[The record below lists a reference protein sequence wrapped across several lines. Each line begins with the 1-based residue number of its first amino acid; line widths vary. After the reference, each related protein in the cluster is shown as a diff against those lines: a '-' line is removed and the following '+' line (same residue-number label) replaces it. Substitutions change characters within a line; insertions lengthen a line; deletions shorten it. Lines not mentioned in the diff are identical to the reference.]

1 MHKNLAT
8 GGEIMKKRII
18 SLLMALLML
27 TSLLPSAVWAEGDAP
42 EQTTAATDRGTVE
55 QEQEPAPPETPKTPE
70 TPENPE
76 EPDTPGTPSE
86 APETPETPEVPET
99 PDVPEDGENEG
110 EEDEVDDVASY
121 AAQSSIVA
129 SGPCGDNL
137 TWTLDGQGTLTI
149 SGTGAMERWGD
160 WTAYQWQI
168 STVIIE
174 DGVTSICSNAFYYMQ
189 KISSVTIPD
198 SVTEIGNGAFQGCS
212 SLTSINLPDN
222 ITSLDYRAFYDT
234 GFYNNA
240 ANWEDD
246 VLYCGKYLLEVRS
259 SVTSLS
265 IREGT
270 LCVADSTLNYAQIE
284 ELSIPASL
292 RSLGSNRLLYWC
304 LSSLTVDSSNP
315 FFFAK
320 DGILYSRKDMR
331 ALRCLTTASGSIV
344 IPDGITG
351 IDSDAFASCTQ
362 ITSVTIPDSVTT
374 IGSSAFSGCTG
385 LTSITIPDS
394 VTTIGSSAFSGCT
407 SLASVTIPNSVTTI
421 GSSAFSSCT
430 SLTSITIPD
439 SVTKIGSS
447 AFYNCTGLTSISIG
461 AGVTT
466 LERNLLGNCPK
477 LSRITVSADNSAL
490 CAISNVLFNKDRTE
504 LLLYPQAKTGSS
516 YTVSGSTKIIAPY
529 AFAGCSLTSVTFYNN
544 VTTVGD
550 YAFSDCSKLTSVT
563 FYYGATTVGNSAFR
577 NCSSLTTLTL
587 PTSLTTLGDYAFYG
601 CASLTSATIPSM
613 VTSLGQSV
621 FANCTSLTRVT
632 IPDGVTAIGVSAFS
646 GCTKLK
652 NVNIADSVTAI
663 GASAFSGC
671 ASLTNVKF
679 PGRLASIGNYAFSGC
694 SNLATATFAGDA
706 PKDWGYSVFS
716 GTASGFKL
724 SVPAGNTTWTSS
736 SYYDSTAKTYRGYAM
751 TTYAATSGWC
761 GDNLKWSYYN
771 RTLTIS
777 GTGAMY
783 DYDSSGAPWR
793 GVAGSIKKVVIQS
806 GATSIGNN
814 AFNQEH
820 SLTSVSIPNTVTRIG
835 TSAFYCCEALTSL
848 TLPSGVTEIGERAF
862 YQCTGLTSITIP
874 DGVTKILSYA
884 FAECSALTSVSIPDG
899 VTMIL
904 DDAFYAC
911 RALTSVKLPSSLT
924 QIGSYAFDS
933 CVGLSTITIPA
944 SVTKIGSYAFR
955 WCSGL
960 TAAYFHGAPPVTGG
974 NVFQSCAKLTLYP
987 IADPS
992 PWVASELYD
1001 SVNSTWDGYPIS
1013 ITSHTISGGTLGD
1026 GTTWA
1031 LNSAG
1036 VMTITGKGELNLPK
1050 GGWPWAVEAS
1060 KVYRIVLKG
1069 DFTALGN
1076 DVFRDLENLGAVELP
1091 ETMVTIGDWAFKNC
1105 PKLTKIVIPQA
1116 TMTIGSEAF
1125 ADCSGLK
1132 TVYVDSWLCEA
1143 AEDAFTGCTALEN
1156 ASCFYATNI
1165 YYTLEAVSKSIYTNF
1180 DKCTKSFYC
1189 GTALVYCYNNGLC
1202 TVGAAYRK
1210 TGQLDGKMEDIGSP
1224 TFLYI
1229 GNGIDLIGYGAF
1241 RNKTSLRTIRFP
1253 ENDLTIKQNAFYGC
1267 GIEHLDFGDKPYTYT
1282 LENYCFSQCTKLE
1295 SIDFGAANVTME
1307 TVSTSTG
1314 AVTYQSECF
1323 SWNEAL
1329 TAIDFGTGRI
1339 KPGQDCF
1346 YECTAL
1352 TSVHVTDNVVTD
1364 ASGSGKD
1371 MFHNCRALKTAVVD
1385 CAYIPAYF
1393 FENDAALTSVTFSA
1407 PDVRFYWLEND
1418 SGYGHIFNT
1427 IRDGWG
1433 TIKLIGYECSQVS
1446 AFVRASNLRSSSDS
1460 HIKWPTL
1467 KFESIAGDP
1476 KNHTVEVD
1484 AAKAP
1489 TCTDTGLTEGKHCS
1503 VCNTVLVAQEVVP
1516 AKGHTEVVD
1525 TAKAPTCT
1533 ETGLTAGKHCS
1544 VCKAVLVAQEEI
1556 PATGHTEVIDPAVA
1570 ATCESAG
1577 KTAGKHCSV
1586 CKAVLEEQKE
1596 VPAKGHTEVID
1607 AAVAATCE
1615 SAGKTA
1621 GKHCSVCKAVLV
1633 AQEEIP
1639 ATGHTEVID
1648 PAKAAT
1654 CTDTGLTEG
1663 KHCSVCKAVLVAQ
1676 RELPAKGHSWDD
1688 GVVTTPATGHKT
1700 GTLTFTCTACQD
1712 TRTEEIPVVKGD
1724 VNGDGTVNILDV
1736 DQVYRH
1742 LTGQIT
1748 LSSVALKVADVNRDG
1763 TLDVYDLQLL
1773 YESVTQGVK
1782 L

>member
-27 TSLLPSAVWAEGDAP
+27 TSLLPTAVWAEGDTP
-42 EQTTAATDRGTVE
+42 EQPAAAVEDGALE
-55 QEQEPAPPETPKTPE
+55 QEQEPATPETPE

-76 EPDTPGTPSE
+76 SPEIPDTPS
-86 APETPETPEVPET
+86 ETPEAPET
-99 PDVPEDGENEG
+99 PDVPEDGESEA
-110 EEDEVDDVASY
+110 DADDTASY
-121 AAQSSIVA
+121 AAQDSIIT
-129 SGPCGDNL
+129 SGECGDNL
-137 TWTLDGQGTLTI
+137 TWTLDDQGTLTI
-149 SGTGAMERWGD
+149 SGTGAMASRGD
-160 WTAYQWQI
+160 WMAYPWQI
-168 STVIIE
+168 NTVIIE
-174 DGVTSICSNAFYYMQ
+174 DGVTSIGSNAFYYMQ
-189 KISSVTIPD
+189 KITSVTIPD
-198 SVTEIGNGAFQGCS
+198 SVTEIGNSAFAGCS
-212 SLTSINLPDN
+212 SLASITLPDN
-222 ITSLDYRAFYDT
+222 ITSIGSRAFAET
-234 GFYNNA
+234 GFYNDP

-246 VLYCGKYLLEVRS
+246 VLYCGKYLLEAKPF
-259 SVTSLS
+259 VTSLS
-265 IREGT
+265 IKEGT
-270 LCVADSTLNYAQIE
+270 LLVAASALGSAQIE

-292 RSLGSNRLLYWC
+292 RSLGSNRLLAWR

-315 FFFAK
+315 AFFAK
-320 DGILYSRKDMR
+320 DGILYSRDTMR
-331 ALRCLTTASGSIV
+331 ALRCLINASGNIV

-351 IDSDAFASCTQ
+351 IDSGAFASCTQ
-362 ITSVTIPDSVTT
+362 ITSVTIPDSVAT
-374 IGSSAFSGCTG
+374 ISDYAFSGCTN
-385 LTSITIPDS
+385 LTSIT
-394 VTTIGSSAFSGCT
+394 V
-407 SLASVTIPNSVTTI
+407 PNSVTTI
-421 GSSAFSSCT
+421 GGSAFSSC
-430 SLTSITIPD
+430 SKLSSVTIPD

-447 AFYNCTGLTSISIG
+447 AFYNCTGLISISIG

-466 LERNLLGNCPK
+466 LERNLLGNCTS

-490 CAISNVLFNKDRTE
+490 CAINNVLFSKDSTE
-504 LLLYPQAKTGSS
+504 LLLFPQAKTGA
-516 YTVSGSTKIIAPY
+516 YNVPNGTERIASY
-529 AFAGCSLTSVTFYNN
+529 AFSGCSLTSVTIHST
-544 VTTVGD
+544 TTVGD
-550 YAFSDCSKLTSVT
+550 YAFSNCGNLTSVY
-563 FYYGATTVGNSAFR
+563 FFYGATTIGDSAFR

-587 PTSLTTLGDYAFYG
+587 PTSLTKLGDYAFYG

-621 FANCTSLTRVT
+621 FANCTSLASVTIPQSITTISESLFSNCTSLSRVT
-632 IPDGVTAIGVSAFS
+632 IPDGVSSIGASAFS

-652 NVNIADSVTAI
+652 DMNIADSVTAI

-671 ASLTNVKF
+671 TGLTYVEF
-679 PGRLASIGNYAFSGC
+679 LGRLASIGNYAFSGC
-694 SNLATATFAGDA
+694 SSLTSAAFAGDA

-716 GTASGFKL
+716 GTASGFTL

-736 SYYDSTAKTYRGYAM
+736 SYYDSTAKTYRGYNM

-761 GDNLKWSYYN
+761 GDDLKWSYN
-771 RTLTIS
+771 RSYKTLIIS

-783 DYDSSGAPWR
+783 DYVSFYTPWHA
-793 GVAGSIKKVVIQS
+793 VGSIKNVVIKS

-820 SLTSVSIPNTVTRIG
+820 SLTSVSIPDTVTRIG
-835 TSAFYCCEALTSL
+835 NSAFYYCDALTSL

-874 DGVTKILSYA
+874 DGVTKIPFYA

-899 VTMIL
+899 VTMIS
-904 DDAFYAC
+904 DSAFSGC
-911 RALTSVKLPSSLT
+911 RALTSVTLPSSLT
-924 QIGSYAFDS
+924 QIGSYAFER

-987 IADPS
+987 SADPS

-1001 SVNSTWDGYPIS
+1001 SANSTWDGYPIS
-1013 ITSHTISGGTLGD
+1013 ITSHTISNGTLGD

-1031 LNSAG
+1031 LSSAG

-1060 KVYRIVLKG
+1060 QVYRIVLKG

-1091 ETMVTIGDWAFKNC
+1091 DTMVTIGDRAFKNC

-1165 YYTLEAVSKSIYTNF
+1165 YYTLEAASKSIYPNS
-1180 DKCTKSFYC
+1180 DKCTKSFSC

-1202 TVGAAYRK
+1202 TVGAAYRE
-1210 TGQLDGKMEDIGSP
+1210 TGQLDGTMEDIGSP

-1229 GNGIDLIGYGAF
+1229 GNGIDLIGNSAF
-1241 RNKTSLRTIRFP
+1241 QNKTSLRTIRFP
-1253 ENDLTIKQNAFYGC
+1253 ENDL
-1267 GIEHLDFGDKPYTYT
+1267 DFGDEPYTYT
-1282 LENYCFSQCTKLE
+1282 LENYCFSHCPNLE
-1295 SIDFGAANVTME
+1295 SVDFGAANITME

-1314 AVTYQSECF
+1314 AVTYQYECF
-1323 SWNEAL
+1323 SWNTAL

-1339 KPGQDCF
+1339 KPGQYCF
-1346 YECTAL
+1346 DECTAL

-1364 ASGSGKD
+1364 ASGSGRD

-1385 CAYIPAYF
+1385 CAYIPAFF
-1393 FENDAALTSVTFSA
+1393 FENDAALTSVTFSD
-1407 PDVRFYWLEND
+1407 PDVRFYWLETGN
-1418 SGYGHIFNT
+1418 GHIFNT

-1446 AFVRASNLRSSSDS
+1446 TFARASNKRSNDPG
-1460 HIKWPTL
+1460 IKWPTL
-1467 KFESIAGDP
+1467 KFESIAGDT
-1476 KNHTVEVD
+1476 KNHTEVID
-1484 AAKAP
+1484 PAKAP
-1489 TCTDTGLTEGKHCS
+1489 TCTETGLTEGKHCSVCDTVLVAQKEVPATGHTEVIDPAKAATCTETGLTEGKHCS
-1503 VCNTVLVAQEVVP
+1503 VCNTVLTAQKEVH
-1516 AKGHTEVVD
+1516 AKGHTEVID
-1525 TAKAPTCT
+1525 AAKAPTCT

-1544 VCKAVLVAQEEI
+1544 VCDTVLVAQE
-1556 PATGHTEVIDPAVA
+1556 
-1570 ATCESAG
+1570 
-1577 KTAGKHCSV
+1577 
-1586 CKAVLEEQKE
+1586 E

-1607 AAVAATCE
+1607 AA
-1615 SAGKTA
+1615 
-1621 GKHCSVCKAVLV
+1621 KA
-1633 AQEEIP
+1633 P
-1639 ATGHTEVID
+1639 
-1648 PAKAAT
+1648 T
-1654 CTDTGLTEG
+1654 CTETGLTEG
-1663 KHCSVCKAVLVAQ
+1663 KHCSVCNTVLTAQ
-1676 RELPAKGHSWDD
+1676 EEVPAKGHSWDG
-1688 GVVTTPATGHKT
+1688 GVVSIPATGHKT
-1700 GTLTFTCTACQD
+1700 GALTFTCTACHA
-1712 TRTEEIPVVKGD
+1712 TRTEEIPVIKGD
-1724 VNGDGTVNILDV
+1724 VNGDGTVDILDV

-1748 LSSVALKVADVNRDG
+1748 LSSVELEVADVNGDG
-1763 TLDVYDLQLL
+1763 MPDVYDLQLL
-1773 YESVTQGVK
+1773 YEAVTQGVK